1 MNKKTAATNNAIVA
15 DVGQV
20 SLGFARERI
29 EGCIAALT
37 PDSDVWSIAHVA
49 AAGSMDAARLLVAGN
64 CNLNA
69 TNKAGWTLL
78 HMAAKR
84 GDLELI
90 SLLLDSSAA
99 VDPFDSEGRT
109 PLDRAAIAGHA
120 DAVTCLITA
129 GADYMEQSEQGQ
141 RAVDWATGD
150 AKVVLARY
158 TLDALAK
165 QARTGKKTAKD
176 RIGDL

>member
-1 MNKKTAATNNAIVA
+1 MTKNRSPDPDTIVVDGGA
-15 DVGQV
+15 FTL
-20 SLGFARERI
+20 SFPRREI
-29 EGCIAALT
+29 EACVAGLT

-49 AAGSMDAARLLVAGN
+49 ASGSMEAARLLVAGN
-64 CNLNA
+64 SNLNA

-90 SLLLDSSAA
+90 SLLLDSSAD

-109 PLDRAAIAGHA
+109 PLDRAAVEGHA
-120 DAVTCLITA
+120 DAVTRLIKA

-165 QARTGKKTAKD
+165 QVRKGKKATKD
-176 RIGDL
+176 PRRDL